1 MNLARRVAA
10 RVPTEPL
17 RMAIV
22 LTAVLA
28 VLATLS
34 AGWFGVSWYRAA
46 HDESLQLATARDVV
60 LRESQQAAV
69 NLNTL
74 DYQNV
79 EAGLDRWINSSTGQ
93 LAKEFRDN
101 RKSYAE
107 AIRSA
112 RTKTEARVLDA
123 AVAEL
128 NADAGTARVLL
139 IVDVTATTQ
148 QGEPAVNRQRLQL
161 EMTRTEDGWKASAI
175 QPVGSGV

>member
-10 RVPTEPL
+10 RFPTEPL

-28 VLATLS
+28 VLASLT

-46 HDESLQLATARDVV
+46 HDESLELAVARDEV
-60 LRESQQAAV
+60 LRDAQQVAV

-74 DYQNV
+74 DHQQI
-79 EAGLDRWINSSTGQ
+79 EAGLDRWTASSTGQ
-93 LAKEFRDN
+93 LEKEFREN
-101 RKSYAE
+101 RTSYAE
-107 AIRSA
+107 AIKSA

-128 NADAGTARVLL
+128 NADAGIARVLL
-139 IVDVTATTQ
+139 IVDVTATREK
-148 QGEPAVNRQRLQL
+148 GEPVVNRQRLQL
-161 EMTRTEDGWKASAI
+161 EMTHTEDGWKASAI
-175 QPVGSGV
+175 QPVGSGA